1 MDKNLIYTFNKD
13 GEMVLGGIK
22 ASNLVKQYSTPLYT
36 LNEQVVR
43 NRCELFKNILNEVY
57 PNSIISYASKAFCCK
72 AIYNIVS
79 EYNFA
84 CDVVSGGEIATILQ
98 TNFNTTK
105 VYFHG
110 NNKTLQEINLA
121 LNNNIFNFIVD
132 NLDELE
138 TLEEI
143 VNENKKFENKI
154 NIIVRINPGV
164 EAHTHE
170 YVKTS
175 KTDSKFGINLES
187 GEAEE
192 FILRVNK
199 NKKLNFVGLHF
210 HIGSQIFEKESFRL
224 ATEKTMQF
232 ITKLKKDHNIQVS
245 LLNAGGGFG
254 VWYNEDDANLT
265 DEDYKKFIEVIAN
278 EIKKSVKE
286 NNLIEPTLVV
296 EPGRS
301 LVAEAGVTLY
311 TVGNTKE
318 IKDIRKY
325 VSLDGGM
332 YENPRFALYQSKY
345 TALKAQHTTNE
356 KEIVTLVGK
365 CCESGDQI
373 VRDANIEKLKKGDI
387 VAVLTTGAYHYSM
400 ASNYNRNPVPPVV
413 LLNNGESKIIIKGQT
428 YNDLLKFDV

>member
-1 MDKNLIYTFNKD
+1 MDKNLIYTFDKD

-413 LLNNGESKIIIKGQT
+413 LLNNGESKIIIRGQT
-428 YNDLLKFDV
+428 YKNLMFKI

>member
-1 MDKNLIYTFNKD
+1 MDKNLIYTFDKD

-345 TALKAQHTTNE
+345 TALKTQHTTNE

>member
-1 MDKNLIYTFNKD
+1 MDKNLIYTFDKN
-13 GEMVLGGIK
+13 EMILGGIK
-22 ASNLVKQYSTPLYT
+22 ASDLVKKYSTPLYT

-43 NRCELFKNILNEVY
+43 NRCKLFSNILKRIY

-72 AIYNIVS
+72 AIYNLIS

-84 CDVVSGGEIATILQ
+84 CDVVSGGEIATVLKSGFD
-98 TNFNTTK
+98 TSK

-143 VNENKKFENKI
+143 VNKNKNLENKI
-154 NIIVRINPGV
+154 NVIVRINPGV

-187 GEAEE
+187 GEAES
-192 FILRVNK
+192 FVLRVTK
-199 NKKLNFVGLHF
+199 NNKLNFVGLHF
-210 HIGSQIFEKESFRL
+210 HIGSQIFEKESFKI

-232 ITKLKKDHNIQVS
+232 VAELKNNYNINVKLI
-245 LLNAGGGFG
+245 NAGGGFG
-254 VWYNEDDANLT
+254 VWYCDDDANLT
-265 DEDYKKFIEVIAN
+265 DEDYKGFIGVIAD
-278 EIKKSVKE
+278 EIKKSVLE
-286 NNLIEPTLVV
+286 NNLIEPTLVI

-301 LVAEAGVTLY
+301 LIAEAGVTLY

-345 TALKAQHTTNE
+345 TAIKANHTTDE
-356 KEIVTLVGK
+356 KEVVTLVGK
-365 CCESGDQI
+365 CCESGDQLI
-373 VRDANIEKLKKGDI
+373 RDCHIEKLQKGDI
-387 VAVLTTGAYHYSM
+387 VAILTTGAYHYSM

-413 LLNNGESKIIIKGQT
+413 LINNGKSKIIVKGQT
-428 YNDLLKFDV
+428 YDDLLKFDM

>member
-1 MDKNLIYTFNKD
+1 MDKNLIYTFDKD

>member
-1 MDKNLIYTFNKD
+1 MDKNLIYTFDKD

-413 LLNNGESKIIIKGQT
+413 LLNNGESKIIIRGQT